1 MTVNILIL
9 GLSLLGIT
17 TAWPQDI
24 GSGVMMAA
32 GQVQQVFEMGSGLPV
47 AQSAEIPG
55 QGYEADSYIG
65 EAIQMPMG
73 RRR

>member
-1 MTVNILIL
+1 
-9 GLSLLGIT
+9 
-17 TAWPQDI
+17 
-24 GSGVMMAA
+24 MMAA